1 MLLNIHEVDMTTNLQ
16 IAIPTDTWEI
26 ATWEEYL
33 HQVEDPIY
41 PSAKGYYFHDQARI
55 EMQPVGFDHS
65 VNHSTIAFAIH
76 LYCVLRGIPLDIADN
91 CSYRK
96 IGQKE
101 CQPDLSCYFAIRANT
116 VPKGTSIVD
125 LDRYAPPDLVVEIS
139 KSTFLDD
146 RTVKRVLYE
155 EIGVAEY
162 WVVDVDNQQVLAY
175 QMIER
180 GSHRIDHSLVLP
192 ELSISTLETALSM
205 SLTVNQSEVG
215 AWLMT
220 QFQSR

>member
-1 MLLNIHEVDMTTNLQ
+1 MTRNLQ
-16 IAIPTDTWEI
+16 IPIPTDTWEI

-33 HQVEDPIY
+33 HQVQDPIY
-41 PSAKGYYFHDQARI
+41 TGAKGYYFHDRAKI
-55 EMQPVGFDHS
+55 EMYPVGFDHS
-65 VNHSTIAFAIH
+65 TNHSTIAFAIH

-96 IGQKE
+96 TGQKE
-101 CQPDLSCYFAIRANT
+101 CQPNLSCYFANRVNT
-116 VPKGTSIVD
+116 VPKGASIVD
-125 LDRYAPPDLVVEIS
+125 LNLYAPPDLVVEIS

-162 WVVDVDNQQVLAY
+162 WVVDVDRQKILAY
-175 QMIER
+175 QTIDR
-180 GSHRIDHSLVLP
+180 GSQQIDTSLVLS

-205 SLTVNQSEVG
+205 SLTLDRSAVG

-220 QFQSR
+220 QFQY